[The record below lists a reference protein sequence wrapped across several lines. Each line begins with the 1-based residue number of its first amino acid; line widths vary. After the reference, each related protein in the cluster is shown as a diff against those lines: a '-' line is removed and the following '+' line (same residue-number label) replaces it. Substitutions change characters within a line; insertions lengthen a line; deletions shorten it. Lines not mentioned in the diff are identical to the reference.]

1 MAEKKEVRK
10 NSSIFV
16 VAIASLSLFL
26 LGFFTLNTI
35 LLYLMFCNDLKS
47 INLNNSINQVR
58 ETAKIAEKIF
68 QYSENPADDLQKLVD
83 AESRQNNVA
92 YAVFIDTK
100 VAAIAHS
107 DHQKIGKVYSDD
119 YTVAGCSK
127 GKEMNSRFYAD
138 VQKIWTYDI
147 MIPVYKNGTQV
158 GAIDIGVPES
168 GIVGITQKLVRT
180 EICIGVICF
189 VLAIVLL
196 LFGLKA
202 VCTPLITLNKIL
214 DDISHG
220 NGDLTVRLP
229 EKGVKEIQM
238 IAQLFNI
245 TIEKIASTIKQI
257 GISAVEMKSIGSELK
272 DKMNNSLASVNAI
285 SSNIES
291 INNQT
296 LEQDSTVSS
305 SICTVEEILD
315 TIRTLDQNIANQA
328 SNVKSSANAVQQ
340 MTDTM
345 ESVMQTISTNNEDI
359 TKLVSAT
366 EEGSIAIDRSN
377 EITQKIADESGSVVE
392 ASNVILNIAE
402 QTNLLAMNAAI
413 EAAHA
418 GETGK
423 GFAVVADEIRKL
435 SEQSSQQGKV
445 ITDALM
451 ALSSQI
457 ETLTASSGTV
467 AEKFKIIYSLMDNVK
482 KNSSSLLDK
491 MCISKKDSSSM
502 IQSFELIGEASKAVK
517 NGSEILVAKADSVN
531 IEMKKIGQLSKSIA
545 SSMNNIN
552 ESSAIINSTFE
563 NVAQIGEENQ
573 ARINT
578 LNEEIEKFKV

>member
-1 MAEKKEVRK
+1 
-10 NSSIFV
+10 
-16 VAIASLSLFL
+16 
-26 LGFFTLNTI
+26 
-35 LLYLMFCNDLKS
+35 
-47 INLNNSINQVR
+47 
-58 ETAKIAEKIF
+58 
-68 QYSENPADDLQKLVD
+68 
-83 AESRQNNVA
+83 
-92 YAVFIDTK
+92 
-100 VAAIAHS
+100 
-107 DHQKIGKVYSDD
+107 
-119 YTVAGCSK
+119 
-127 GKEMNSRFYAD
+127 
-138 VQKIWTYDI
+138 
-147 MIPVYKNGTQV
+147 
-158 GAIDIGVPES
+158 
-168 GIVGITQKLVRT
+168 
-180 EICIGVICF
+180 
-189 VLAIVLL
+189 
-196 LFGLKA
+196 
-202 VCTPLITLNKIL
+202 
-214 DDISHG
+214 
-220 NGDLTVRLP
+220 
-229 EKGVKEIQM
+229 
-238 IAQLFNI
+238 
-245 TIEKIASTIKQI
+245 
-257 GISAVEMKSIGSELK
+257 
-272 DKMNNSLASVNAI
+272 
-285 SSNIES
+285 
-291 INNQT
+291 
-296 LEQDSTVSS
+296 
-305 SICTVEEILD
+305 
-315 TIRTLDQNIANQA
+315 
-328 SNVKSSANAVQQ
+328 

>member
-1 MAEKKEVRK
+1 MSEKKEVRK

-359 TKLVSAT
+359 TKLV
-366 EEGSIAIDRSN
+366 
-377 EITQKIADESGSVVE
+377 K
-392 ASNVILNIAE
+392 
-402 QTNLLAMNAAI
+402 
-413 EAAHA
+413 
-418 GETGK
+418 
-423 GFAVVADEIRKL
+423 
-435 SEQSSQQGKV
+435 
-445 ITDALM
+445 
-451 ALSSQI
+451 
-457 ETLTASSGTV
+457 
-467 AEKFKIIYSLMDNVK
+467 Y
-482 KNSSSLLDK
+482 
-491 MCISKKDSSSM
+491 
-502 IQSFELIGEASKAVK
+502 
-517 NGSEILVAKADSVN
+517 
-531 IEMKKIGQLSKSIA
+531 
-545 SSMNNIN
+545 
-552 ESSAIINSTFE
+552 
-563 NVAQIGEENQ
+563 
-573 ARINT
+573 
-578 LNEEIEKFKV
+578 